1 MALQSDSSLS
11 WRDIRAA
18 TWRQELERRPW
29 RNAAYRLAQLAFL
42 CTSGPLSRDG
52 TAPSGVGPS
61 ISIISQENVP
71 EI

>member
-29 RNAAYRLAQLAFL
+29 RNAAQLTFL